1 MLNDIAPVR
10 IGLILAMLTLLFGI
24 GMGIN
29 FGVNEDG
36 VKGYVKEGVAA
47 HAQLHDAK
55 SESKIWRY
63 AQRAHFHATGVGAFA
78 LGMIL
83 VAVSA
88 TLTGRGGAGALRLWT
103 VGGCLASAAAL
114 LGIAVGGSLAGTALS
129 VRSGAMSRWANV
141 FTGLIFIML
150 VLLFGNLVEL
160 VAEPAIAA
168 LLIVAGLETPVGV
181 DARPLVPEARLQRV
195 SGETVVSRSG
205 R

>member
-10 IGLILAMLTLLFGI
+10 VGLILSMLTLLFGI

-78 LGMIL
+78 LAMIL
-83 VAVSA
+83 VVGSTSMSRRWKAISS
-88 TLTGRGGAGALRLWT
+88 TLVGIGSFYSLAWLSMFLLAPALGRNGAHHALITEVITKVT
-103 VGGCLASAAAL
+103 VGSM
-114 LGIAVGGSLAGTALS
+114 LAGIGIL
-129 VRSGAMSRWANV
+129 
-141 FTGLIFIML
+141 FLF
-150 VLLFGNLVEL
+150 LLFGEGRNRRD
-160 VAEPAIAA
+160 AA
-168 LLIVAGLETPVGV
+168 AV
-181 DARPLVPEARLQRV
+181 
-195 SGETVVSRSG
+195 
-205 R
+205 